1 MSHFLFEI
9 NVFLTLFG
17 DYGKISRLGTL
28 PISLSYPVTNPTGT
42 HSERLDLCLY

>member
-9 NVFLTLFG
+9 NAFLTPRN
-17 DYGKISRLGTL
+17 DYGKISCLRTL
-28 PISLSYPVTNPTGT
+28 PNCLSYPVTNPTGT